1 MVLIVAQQR
10 VCGEPSIRSGDQSI
24 ALAAVRVQCTAAPR
38 SSNSL
43 GSGMEGISWP
53 LHFFRLSLDG
63 LHAARDIFK
72 TDQEFVLTESHP
84 RGTHLMSDVGDG
96 LLEFSNANLSRILR
110 HHGSSAGA
118 NFAYI
123 TLFQLPR
130 RRTLNASLNE
140 RVLIGERT
148 KTGFKKGAGQG

>member
-1 MVLIVAQQR
+1 
-10 VCGEPSIRSGDQSI
+10 
-24 ALAAVRVQCTAAPR
+24 
-38 SSNSL
+38 
-43 GSGMEGISWP
+43 MEGISWP

-84 RGTHLMSDVGDG
+84 RGTRLMSDVGDG
-96 LLEFSNANLSRILR
+96 LLEFSNADLSRILR

-140 RVLIGERT
+140 RVLSSTLHI
-148 KTGFKKGAGQG
+148 Q